1 MIKSKLSVLTL
12 YKLPLESSPHYDS
25 WSLRS
30 LSYETAEKYLPEWGL
45 IYTYIGNLYSAHTR
59 DQKAVKKLAEKM
71 TQINETTWEFIG
83 HIKDLVSD

>member
-1 MIKSKLSVLTL
+1 M